1 MLPAQQRLRTGD
13 LRCLQIHLGLVE
25 QLEFIVVQGA
35 LYLPGVTQLLCRAD
49 IADGIVELVRQ
60 TVALGAVH
68 CAFGVCQQG
77 ILAGAMV
84 WKTRHT
90 QREID
95 AQLLVRTA
103 ERGVKAVQHLGDD
116 TFAGTPGIVDR
127 LQEYTELV
135 TAEAR
140 Q

>member
-1 MLPAQQRLRTGD
+1 MLS
-13 LRCLQIHLGLVE
+13 
-25 QLEFIVVQGA
+25 
-35 LYLPGVTQLLCRAD
+35 RAD
-49 IADGIVELVRQ
+49 IADGIIELVRQ

-68 CAFGVCQQG
+68 CALGVCQQG

-84 WKTRHT
+84 RKTRHT

-127 LQEYTELV
+127 LQEYAKLV